1 MKKRFLLILGIA
13 AAVIL
18 LILIALPFLID
29 VDRFRPEL
37 ESTAS
42 HALDRQVKLGHLS
55 LSIFTGK
62 VVADDIEVADDPTFS
77 KADFV
82 TAKSIRI
89 GVELK
94 PLIFSRQLNVT
105 EVILE
110 SPQITILDGGNG
122 TWNFSSLVGA
132 SQKNID
138 LSQAQPRSFSIG
150 KFKVDNG
157 RLSVKKVGS
166 PDEPQVYD
174 NFSVAFT
181 NFSTT
186 TVFPF
191 DLETNLP
198 GGGNASLSGTAGPI
212 SAIDVFSTPLTATLK
227 STNVNIAA
235 FGLINPASGIS
246 GRVNVDETLQS
257 DGTKAILAGGVTA
270 SDLKLLPTGPPSP
283 RVISI
288 RHNVEVELATHD
300 GTIKQADISIGKA
313 QLHATGTFKEEQ
325 NLRMVDF
332 QLNGPKLPIDELQ
345 AMLPTLA
352 VKLPAGSHLQ
362 GGEASVALRIKGSAD
377 AWAISGP
384 VEASNFTMVGFNL
397 ASQLGSFMGLAGKTI
412 SSPDTSFRSL
422 SLRVQMTKAG
432 IQVDD
437 LEIDVP
443 SVGSSTGAGTISP
456 TGDVKISMMGTP
468 AGGLAG
474 SLTKMGVAGGG
485 ESGTVPILLHGT
497 LDKPVYTIDSSAAA
511 RAMSAHA
518 VKGFVSVP
526 IHAIEGLF
534 NKKKSQP
541 NK

>member
-1 MKKRFLLILGIA
+1 MKKRFLLILGIVV
-13 AAVIL
+13 AVIL
-18 LILIALPFLID
+18 LVLIALPFFID
-29 VDRFRPEL
+29 ADRFRPQL
-37 ESTAS
+37 ESKAS
-42 HALDRQVKLGHLS
+42 LALDRQVKLGHLS
-55 LSIFTGK
+55 LSILTGK
-62 VVADDIEVADDPTFS
+62 IVADNIEVADDPAFS
-77 KADFV
+77 KTDFV
-82 TAKSIRI
+82 SARSLEI

-94 PLIFSRQLNVT
+94 PLIFSKQLIVT
-105 EVILE
+105 EIILE

-157 RLSVKKVGS
+157 RLSLKKVGS

-227 STNVNIAA
+227 STNVNITAY
-235 FGLINPASGIS
+235 GLINPASGIS

-257 DGTKAILAGGVTA
+257 DGTKATLAGGVTA

-288 RHNVEVELATHD
+288 RHNVEVELATHA

-313 QLHATGTFKEEQ
+313 QLHATGTFNEEQ
-325 NLRMVDF
+325 NLRMVDL
-332 QLNGPKLPIDELQ
+332 QLSGPKLPIDELQ

-362 GGEASVALRIKGSAD
+362 GGEASVALRIKGSVD
-377 AWAISGP
+377 AWAISGA
-384 VEASNFTMVGFNL
+384 VKASNFTFVGYNL
-397 ASQLGSFMGLAGKTI
+397 ASQLGSFGGLAGKTI
-412 SSPDTSFRSL
+412 SSPDTSFRSF
-422 SLRVQMTKAG
+422 SLHVQITKAG
-432 IQVDD
+432 IQVDH

-456 TGDVKISMMGTP
+456 GGEVNISMMGTP
-468 AGGLAG
+468 AGGIAG
-474 SLTKMGVAGGG
+474 SLTKMGTAAGGK
-485 ESGTVPILLHGT
+485 SGTVPILLHGT
-497 LDKPVYTIDSSAAA
+497 LDKPVYTVDSKTAA
-511 RAMSAHA
+511 RTMTSQAA
-518 VKGFVSVP
+518 KGVEAK
-526 IHAIEGLF
+526 IGGLF
-534 NKKKSQP
+534 SKKKKQP
-541 NK
+541 DK